1 MTAERQEKLKSRLP
15 EVATHTSKQERV
27 ATEAE
32 RETTL
37 IKEIE
42 YMARFLGNEFHGII
56 SGVTAFGIFVEL
68 DNGVEGLVH
77 VSTMVNDYYEYM
89 EKEYALVGEMTNF
102 RYRLGDEVTVI
113 LTRASIKERSIDF
126 ILKDNGKMP
135 LVFEDDIIAK
145 PFFTEINNNVKK
157 DLKIKENFSKENKAS
172 KKQADKYKRKKRK
185 DKEHKKIEEKRKK
198 SIAKIEGK
206 KKDNKK
212 SAFYDK
218 IYTKKTRKKSG
229 TKERVRDRV
238 SKGKRRKK

>member
-1 MTAERQEKLKSRLP
+1 
-15 EVATHTSKQERV
+15 
-27 ATEAE
+27 
-32 RETTL
+32 
-37 IKEIE
+37 
-42 YMARFLGNEFHGII
+42 MARFLGDEFHCII

-77 VSTMVNDYYEYM
+77 VSTMVNDYYEYV

-198 SIAKIEGK
+198 SIVKIEGK

-212 SAFYDK
+212 SAL
-218 IYTKKTRKKSG
+218 SNW
-229 TKERVRDRV
+229 
-238 SKGKRRKK
+238 